1 MLLSKFPQDTI
12 DDTKIAVEEGNTNGI
27 GTDDEDVP
35 DGVVEFE
42 GAPYDI
48 GETRSTE
55 RSMGYAGIAGELE
68 SVGHM
73 ERLARRLDDD
83 SDYERLAAFR

>member
-1 MLLSKFPQDTI
+1 MLLSKLPQDTI
-12 DDTKIAVEEGNTNGI
+12 DNTKIAVEEGKTNRI
-27 GTDDEDVP
+27 DTNDEDVP

-55 RSMGYAGIAGELE
+55 RLIGYVGIAGELE

-83 SDYERLAAFR
+83 KEF